1 MRSVPIADADCHA
14 FDIYTKQWQALPD
27 LPIGKMHPVLQV
39 INNRFVFQIGGFDD
53 YDYDIYR
60 LDMARPDLPWQTLS
74 LDTREPIVDNLL
86 YQETRSYLLQLQE

>member
-1 MRSVPIADADCHA
+1 M
-14 FDIYTKQWQALPD
+14 
-27 LPIGKMHPVLQV
+27 PIGKMHPVLVV

-74 LDTREPIVDNLL
+74 LDRREAIVDDLV
-86 YQETRSYLLQLQE
+86 YSETRSYLLGVRE